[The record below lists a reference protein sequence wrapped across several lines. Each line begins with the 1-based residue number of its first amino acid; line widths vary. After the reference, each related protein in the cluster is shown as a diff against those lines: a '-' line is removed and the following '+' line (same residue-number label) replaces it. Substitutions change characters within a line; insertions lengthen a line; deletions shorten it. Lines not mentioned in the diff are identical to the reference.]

1 MRIIDTSKH
10 TIESFTSHADAD
22 LRETLYNGMD
32 SLLTHE
38 LYGKLLPKE
47 GTPEEALYHY
57 ERALL
62 PVTIGMTRR
71 GIKVNQEKLEKLKS
85 SLEERITKLEGLLNW
100 LADLSWGKPLNPRS
114 PIQLK
119 TLLYTALQ
127 LQKQFKRE
135 GGESKV
141 TTDEDALERLANIS
155 INGRLLCNTLLRI
168 RSLDK
173 QLGVLKTKLSPD
185 GRWMASFNIAGTDT
199 TRFSSSPDPFRQGAN
214 LQNITGGLRGIFIPD
229 DDYYIGYSDLKGAE
243 STFVAY
249 MTGDPAYIKAAD
261 SGDSHTLIAAK
272 IFGIP
277 ENKEEAEKP
286 YSHGRSYRDVS
297 KAAQHASNYLGTPYA
312 IAVQKKIPRVLV
324 ENFQRNYFQEFP
336 GIKEWQLKTIEALQ
350 TTGSL
355 TTPTGARRVFWDRLS
370 DDSTVKA
377 AMAYL
382 PQAGIAHVM
391 NMGMIRM
398 HYMVPECPLLAQVH
412 DAVVFLIPKNNLDI
426 LRRVEEALVIPFA
439 ITDIKGVTRIVK
451 IPVEINYGTSW
462 HKKDMQLWE
471 AS

>member
-1 MRIIDTSKH
+1 MPVEKYDGTAPIAVWEQGNI
-10 TIESFTSHADAD
+10 SFEVPRFWNKYPFQGEVYHFAGAAYSQIVTKNHKFLVEDKGSFREVTAEKLRSLRSGRLPYTGTLSCNYSSSPPKAIAQLVAAYQADGFYHQGRVGFHLKKQRKIGRLQA
-22 LRETLYNGMD
+22 LLLQAGIKFTVRETPQKTYYYTL
-32 SLLTHE
+32 S
-38 LYGKLLPKE
+38 KE
-47 GTPEEALYHY
+47 GSDLISCWGKIAGSY
-57 ERALL
+57 
-62 PVTIGMTRR
+62 
-71 GIKVNQEKLEKLKS
+71 
-85 SLEERITKLEGLLNW
+85 LLNW
-100 LADLSWGKPLNPRS
+100 DSNSLIWFIDELKHWDGHVRTSNGVRTSVSTKSKEHAKWLHTIIHLCGYGSKMRS
-114 PIQLK
+114 
-119 TLLYTALQ
+119 Q
-127 LQKQFKRE
+127 LQTSRYNKNPWVCYE
-135 GGESKV
+135 V
-141 TTDEDALERLANIS
+141 S
-155 INGRLLCNTLLRI
+155 INKRKYASVE
-168 RSLDK
+168 SLH
-173 QLGVLKTKLSPD
+173 
-185 GRWMASFNIAGTDT
+185 
-199 TRFSSSPDPFRQGAN
+199 
-214 LQNITGGLRGIFIPD
+214 
-229 DDYYIGYSDLKGAE
+229 
-243 STFVAY
+243 
-249 MTGDPAYIKAAD
+249 
-261 SGDSHTLIAAK
+261 SHTLQYQGNVYCPTVSTGY
-272 IFGIP
+272 FMVRH
-277 ENKEEAEKP
+277 
-286 YSHGRSYRDVS
+286 HGHISVCGN
-297 KAAQHASNYLGTPYA
+297 SNYLGTPYA

-370 DDSTVKA
+370 DDSTIKA

-462 HKKDMQLWE
+462 HKKDMLLWE